1 MKNRRILLCTI
12 LALTAVTTSCKE
24 ENPAPGFSAAP
35 GADQSLNTEL
45 AEPDAPFDNRQ
56 RDSGIEFQLEQNE
69 ERLKTLEAQVA
80 ELLQFKK
87 ETNEFLKEATL
98 SFEANDRRMEE
109 VERKNRSLETRL
121 GASNR
126 GGFQR

>member
-1 MKNRRILLCTI
+1 MKNRRIFLCTI
-12 LALTAVTTSCKE
+12 LALTAATTSCEKRGQ
-24 ENPAPGFSAAP
+24 APGFSAAP
-35 GADQSLNTEL
+35 GTDQSLNTGL
-45 AEPDAPFDNRQ
+45 VEPDAPFDNRQ
-56 RDSGIEFQLEQNE
+56 RNSGIEFQLEQNE

-87 ETNEFLKEATL
+87 ETDEFLKEATL

-109 VERKNRSLETRL
+109 IERKNRSLETRL